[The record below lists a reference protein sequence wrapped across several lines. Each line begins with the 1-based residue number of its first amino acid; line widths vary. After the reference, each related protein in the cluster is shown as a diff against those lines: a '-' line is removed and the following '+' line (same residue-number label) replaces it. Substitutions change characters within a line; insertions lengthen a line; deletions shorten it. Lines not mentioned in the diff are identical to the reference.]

1 MDLKVTFILGW
12 DDFKP
17 RRNTPNPFLNHS
29 IVIAY
34 FPCADYFNS
43 LIILNKYYRKK
54 KKFHNRPRKK
64 FIFTFISKNLNG
76 QGFFNY
82 FCHVSWF
89 EKYMKATIILRLYA
103 F

>member
-54 KKFHNRPRKK
+54 KN
-64 FIFTFISKNLNG
+64 FTIGHAKNL
-76 QGFFNY
+76 FLHLFL
-82 FCHVSWF
+82 
-89 EKYMKATIILRLYA
+89 KI
-103 F
+103 